1 MSGFFDDARNTTTV
15 THGSATFDLPISYYR
30 DDAFALFFSA
40 DLDAVRAT
48 LPSDDLH
55 PVTLVGGRATIA
67 IMGFN
72 YLDTSIGSYGE
83 VAVVAPVVHG
93 RRPLPLLPAL
103 LESDYAGFG
112 ALVLHLP
119 VTHRI
124 ARDAGRGQWGYTKFV
139 ADMAFENTPEHHRCR
154 LSEKG
159 DHILTLQVAKGGM
172 FAREQRPITTY
183 SVKEG
188 DLIRTIIPQ
197 VGTCRWWPRCK
208 KSSLEL
214 GNHPVAQSL
223 KDLDL
228 SPTPLLKR
236 YYVERSAILPAG
248 VVVERGVRPLAGCQG
263 THDEADHTVTYAGG
277 PR

>member
-1 MSGFFDDARNTTTV
+1 MSGFFDAARTTTTV

-30 DDAFALFFSA
+30 DDAFALVFSA

-48 LPSDDLH
+48 LPSDELE
-55 PVTLVGGRATIA
+55 PVTVVGGRATIA
-67 IMGFN
+67 IVGYN
-72 YLDTSIGSYGE
+72 YLDTTIGSYGE
-83 VAVVAPVVHG
+83 VAVSALVVHG

-124 ARDAGRGQWGYTKFV
+124 ARDAGRGQWGFTKFV

-154 LSEKG
+154 LSEQG
-159 DHILTLQVAKGGM
+159 DHILTLKVAKGGM
-172 FAREQRPITTY
+172 FARDERPLTTY

-197 VGTCRWWPRCK
+197 VGAYRWWPRCK
-208 KSSLEL
+208 DSSLEL

-228 SPTPLLKR
+228 SPRPLLKR
-236 YYVERSAILPAG
+236 YYVERSGILPAG
-248 VVVERGVRPLAGCQG
+248 VVVERGVRPLDGYQG
-263 THDEADHTVTYAGG
+263 TLEEAEHTVTYGVGA
-277 PR
+277 R